1 MHHSYPVELAAAAWA
16 RWEQL
21 EVLADPGPCSVR
33 PGAMPRAAALEQL
46 LSIAYQASLLR
57 EEDRPVR
64 FRLFVGDPARL
75 ELDEGPPEGLHTL
88 RFTRPRPYDEQEIR
102 RLAAAAKYHRALIG
116 VEPTGETGFQIWGIL
131 QSGPRWLPSA
141 RSGRALPSPGPNDVV
156 VVRVSGPGLV
166 SIGLGD
172 VTLGEL
178 RAGQL
183 QQLALDTFDAAWLST
198 RFSALRSELREEHM
212 RDVGR
217 TAGVALEPNVIRKI
231 SQQMFKRV
239 IAILREAHH
248 GGTLLI
254 VPEAHAATLLG
265 DGGALRLKYAFADGE
280 PRRRHR
286 TLIRRI
292 LRELALAATDTDPHS
307 TSAGWSIYQES
318 ARPSIA
324 ALDEASLE
332 VSQLLAALGDV
343 DGAVVLTDRLE
354 LLGFG
359 AEITGPLPE
368 IDTVRRALDLE
379 ASVWEIVAIDSV
391 GTRHRSAYRLCAH
404 ERDAL
409 AIVVSQDG
417 AVQFVA
423 WHGGLTTYWD
433 HLPSLGS
440 DP

>member
-1 MHHSYPVELAAAAWA
+1 MRHSYPAELAAAAWA
-16 RWEQL
+16 QWEQL
-21 EVLADPGPCSVR
+21 EVLADPGPCAVR
-33 PGAMPRAAALEQL
+33 PGALPRAAALEQL

-64 FRLFVGDPARL
+64 FRLFVGNPARL
-75 ELDEGPPEGLHTL
+75 RLDEGPPEGLHTL

-116 VEPTGETGFQIWGIL
+116 VEALDEGGFQIWGIL

-166 SIGLGD
+166 SIGVGD
-172 VTLGEL
+172 VTLGEI
-178 RAGQL
+178 RAGHL
-183 QQLALDTFDAAWLST
+183 QQLALDTFDARWLSI
-198 RFSALRSELREEHM
+198 RFSALRSELMDEHV

-217 TAGVALEPNVIRKI
+217 TGVALEPNVVRKI

-248 GGTLLI
+248 GGTVLI

-286 TLIRRI
+286 TLIRKI
-292 LRELALAATDTDPHS
+292 LRELALAATDTKPPPA
-307 TSAGWSIYQES
+307 TAGWSIYQES

-379 ASVWEIVAIDSV
+379 GSTWEMVAIDSV

-409 AIVVSQDG
+409 AVVVSQDG

-423 WHGGLTTYWD
+423 WHDGLTTYWD
-433 HLPSLGS
+433 HLPSVGS